1 MAHQGHADALIVGG
15 GPAGLSAA
23 IYLARY
29 GRTVLVFDRDHG
41 RSTHHQVNH
50 NYLGFVDGVAATD
63 LRAIG
68 RQQLARYPH
77 AAVVHHLVDHL
88 RREDDGTFT
97 AHAQGH
103 TWTGSVV
110 VLATGVVDHYPH
122 FRDWETYVGT
132 SMFWCITCDGYENR
146 GRDILVVGHTNV
158 AAVEALQLHSL
169 TDRVRLLTNSH
180 TSSITD
186 KYARRLANANIPVIH
201 DRIASAVGSDGR
213 LEHVV
218 TAGGLTLPLEALFS
232 IQGATPEARLA
243 HDLGV
248 TTSRIG
254 YIAVDTEQK
263 TNVPGVYA
271 AGDITAL
278 HSHQVSAAVHEGAQA
293 ASAANYYLYP
303 PELKVQ

>member
-1 MAHQGHADALIVGG
+1 MAHQGHADALVVGG
-15 GPAGLSAA
+15 GPAGLSAG

-29 GRTVLVFDRDHG
+29 GRSVLVFDRDHG

-50 NYLGFVDGVAATD
+50 NYLGFVDGIAAKD
-63 LRAIG
+63 LREIG
-68 RQQLARYPH
+68 KQQLSRYPK
-77 AAVVHHLVDHL
+77 ASVVHHLVDHV
-88 RREDDGTFT
+88 RRDADGTFT

-180 TSSITD
+180 TNSISD
-186 KYARRLANANIPVIH
+186 KYAQRLAAANIPIIH
-201 DRIASAVGSDGR
+201 DRIAGAAGADGQ
-213 LEHVV
+213 LHHID
-218 TAGGLTLPLEALFS
+218 TDGGLTLTLDALFS

-243 HDLGV
+243 HELGV
-248 TTSRIG
+248 ATSRIG
-254 YIAVDTEQK
+254 YITVDTEQK

-293 ASAANYYLYP
+293 AYAANYFLYP
-303 PELKVQ
+303 PELKV

>member
-1 MAHQGHADALIVGG
+1 MAHQGHVDALVVGG

-29 GRTVLVFDRDHG
+29 GRSVLVFDRDHG

-50 NYLGFVDGVAATD
+50 NYLGFADGIAAKD
-63 LRAIG
+63 LREIG
-68 RQQLARYPH
+68 KQQLSRYPK
-77 AAVVHHLVDHL
+77 ASVVHHLVDQV
-88 RREDDGTFT
+88 RRDEDGTFT

-103 TWTGSVV
+103 TWTGTVV

-180 TSSITD
+180 TSSISD
-186 KYARRLANANIPVIH
+186 KYAQRLAAANIPIIH
-201 DRIASAVGSDGR
+201 DRIAGASGADGQ
-213 LEHVV
+213 LHHID
-218 TAGGLTLPLEALFS
+218 TDGGLTLSLDALFS

-243 HDLGV
+243 HELGV
-248 TTSRIG
+248 ATSRIG
-254 YIAVDTEQK
+254 YITVDTEQK

-278 HSHQVSAAVHEGAQA
+278 HSHQISAAVHEGAQA
-293 ASAANYYLYP
+293 ASAANYFLYP
-303 PELKVQ
+303 PELKV